1 MQRCLEISRGVKRF
15 PELSRVFTHS
25 YLQATVPLAT
35 ETLTVMR
42 KNRLGFQLLGPHDMT
57 CKVGRL
63 DEEG

>member
-1 MQRCLEISRGVKRF
+1 MSKDFQSCLEC
-15 PELSRVFTHS
+15 LLS